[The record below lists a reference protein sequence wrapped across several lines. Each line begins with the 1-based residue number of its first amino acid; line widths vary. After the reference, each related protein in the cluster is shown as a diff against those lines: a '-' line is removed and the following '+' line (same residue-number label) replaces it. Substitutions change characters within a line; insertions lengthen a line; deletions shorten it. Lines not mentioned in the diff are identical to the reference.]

1 MHLGCSV
8 PCFSQLIIKE
18 FVCPWLFTNWDHQL
32 WFVYVNYDLSQTQQ
46 KLHSV
51 PTALGV
57 KWAWISARKPCC
69 TPWTNHHPN
78 LKMVITRRYGMIWRY
93 KSSSF
98 RELTRYRMVAH
109 SHPQPFFVWRPG
121 IRNTASR
128 TNWTPRDIWAKSS
141 ETLGLGSWPRNMGGI
156 SGIYKYLVGGLELDF
171 YDFPYIGNN
180 HPNWLLYIYI

>member
-8 PCFSQLIIKE
+8 PCFSQLIKE

-57 KWAWISARKPCC
+57 RWAWISARKPCC

-78 LKMVITRRYGMIWRY
+78 LKMAITRRYGMIWRY

-98 RELTRYRMVAH
+98 RVNQVPH
-109 SHPQPFFVWRPG
+109 GSPQPSTAIFCLTP
-121 IRNTASR
+121 RNKKHSISNQLDAQRYLGQIFRDSR
-128 TNWTPRDIWAKSS
+128 TWKLTAEHGRNIRD
-141 ETLGLGSWPRNMGGI
+141 L
-156 SGIYKYLVGGLELDF
+156 
-171 YDFPYIGNN
+171 
-180 HPNWLLYIYI
+180 